1 MVLDHIFLLDIS
13 SLTNS
18 DHIYLS
24 RDVRNELDEID
35 MESGRTASGGLP
47 SKDKDNVMM
56 VAEWPA

>member
-1 MVLDHIFLLDIS
+1 M
-13 SLTNS
+13 TNS